1 MPLFDMPFPPLA
13 RPVLGAAL
21 AAFLTMTPATG
32 AAPTPPEPS
41 APSAS
46 APAPPAAAPRT
57 TFWVDP
63 HTAAARQAA
72 AYRKQHRW
80 AEARLIDRIAT
91 RPQAAWLND
100 PNPGPAVR
108 AVTTEASRTHRTAV
122 LVAYHIPHRDCGA
135 YSSGGARDAAAYRA
149 YVDSFAAG
157 LGSRG
162 AYVILEPD
170 AVAATVAGCAGAN
183 VRERSALLA
192 YAVHR
197 LKRQPHTRVY
207 LDAGNASWIPDVQ
220 RLVGPLRSA
229 GVAAADGVALNV
241 SNYRTDK
248 ESSAYGHR
256 LVAALGGGKH
266 FVIDTSRNGNG
277 PWQGTDAW
285 CNPPGRALGTPPT
298 TRTGDAALDAYLWVK
313 RPGESDGTCRG
324 GPSAGKWWPGRALE
338 LARNAKG

>member
-1 MPLFDMPFPPLA
+1 MPLPYVPFLRPL
-13 RPVLGAAL
+13 LGAAL
-21 AAFLTMTPATG
+21 AAFLTLG
-32 AAPTPPEPS
+32 AAP
-41 APSAS
+41 APGAS
-46 APAPPAAAPRT
+46 APAT
-57 TFWVDP
+57 VFWVDP

-80 AEARLIDRIAT
+80 ADARLIDRIAT
-91 RPQAAWLND
+91 RPQAAWLNN

-108 AVTTEASRTHRTAV
+108 AVTTAAARARRTVV

-149 YVDSFAAG
+149 YVNSFAAG

-170 AVAATVAGCAGAN
+170 AVASTVAGCAGAN
-183 VRERSALLA
+183 TRERYALLS

-207 LDAGNASWIPDVQ
+207 LDAGNATWIPDVR
-220 RLVGPLRSA
+220 RLVGPLRSS
-229 GVAAADGVALNV
+229 GVDAADGVALNV
-241 SNYRTDK
+241 SNYRTNK
-248 ESSAYGHR
+248 ETSAYGHR
-256 LVAALGGGKH
+256 LVSALGGSGGAPRLH

-277 PWQGTDAW
+277 PWHGPDAW

-298 TRTGDAALDAYLWVK
+298 TRTGDPALDAYLWVK

-324 GPSAGKWWPGRALE
+324 GPSAGRWWAGRALE
-338 LARNAKG
+338 LARNAEG